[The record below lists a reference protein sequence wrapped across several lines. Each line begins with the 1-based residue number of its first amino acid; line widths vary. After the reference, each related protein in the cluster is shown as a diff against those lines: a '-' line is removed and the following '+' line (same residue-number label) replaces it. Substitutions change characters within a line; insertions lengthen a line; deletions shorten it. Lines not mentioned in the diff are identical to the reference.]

1 MTEPDGHMSGKTRKI
16 TAGLSPMRRMISGAA
31 EFAHAFRRARSGAG
45 AVEFAILAP
54 ILLMLYI
61 GAFEIT
67 VGMSIAKRASRSAG
81 TIADL
86 VTQQKTMTK
95 TSLSALTGVVE
106 SIFVPYSPTN
116 LKLKISAID
125 ISSTSVA
132 TIKWSWQQ
140 DGSRPYAVGAAAT
153 VPADL
158 KTPSSF
164 LIHAELKVDHTLG
177 MFLSSSMSSTSKT
190 ITISRDFYFRQRIG
204 DTVACSDC

>member
-1 MTEPDGHMSGKTRKI
+1 MTVSDGHMSENGLN
-16 TAGLSPMRRMISGAA
+16 AAPVLSPVRRCIARAA
-31 EFAHAFRRARSGAG
+31 ALASAFRRARSGAG

-86 VTQQKTMTK
+86 VTQQKTMSK
-95 TSLSALTGVVE
+95 ASLAALTGVVE
-106 SIFVPYSPTN
+106 SIFVPYAPKN

-153 VPADL
+153 VPTDL

-177 MFLSSSMSSTSKT
+177 MFLASSMSYSTKS